1 MGNIPAMNKETIPIV
16 LEIPE
21 YMRDHTFEGRA
32 VLPAVEAMEI
42 LADVVFRRIFSHKP
56 DSRLPFAAKNG
67 THADGSFY
75 IEDAEFR
82 RFLFIPENL
91 RQIQAV
97 CEVELKENGDAGTGL
112 YSRVKAGKS
121 GMSRLKEHVLLNICN
136 GPVHVENIS
145 TKISLSNEKKTF
157 KISPDVLYKELVPFG
172 PAYQNLV
179 DTVHLFEQGAY
190 CRVRGG
196 KDKGAKG
203 WLGSPFCLD
212 AAFHAACAWGQR
224 FAGMVPFPVGIKKRI
239 VFDPLFPGETAF
251 AAVTFRKREN
261 RFLVF
266 DIRIVDER
274 KKEKEAAIG
283 VRMGDV
289 SAGRLKPP
297 GWVKC

>member
-1 MGNIPAMNKETIPIV
+1 MNKETIPLA

-21 YMRDHTFEGRA
+21 YMKDHTFEGLA

-42 LADVVFRRIFSHKP
+42 LADTVFRRYFLHKP
-56 DSRLPFAAKNG
+56 DCRLPFRAKK
-67 THADGSFY
+67 TSRADESFY

-97 CEVELKENGDAGTGL
+97 CEIELKENGDALASL

-121 GMSRLKEHVLLNICN
+121 GISRLKEHVSITICY
-136 GPVHVENIS
+136 GPSHVEKFS
-145 TKISLSNEKKTF
+145 SKISLSNVKKTF

-172 PAYQNLV
+172 PAYRNV
-179 DTVHLFEQGAY
+179 ADTVHLFEKGAY
-190 CRVRGG
+190 CQVQGG
-196 KDKGAKG
+196 KEHGPTR

-224 FAGMVPFPVGIKKRI
+224 YADMVPFPVGIKKRM
-239 VFDPLFPGETAF
+239 VYDPIIPGETAF
-251 AAVTFRKREN
+251 ATIRFRKREN

-266 DIRIVDER
+266 DIRIVDGQE
-274 KKEKEAAIG
+274 KEKEEAIG